1 MEMLFSTSRCM
12 RTCKMKD
19 SIVPAGEK
27 NATGKPGQP
36 WQDRNRAR
44 YKHCLKANRL
54 TRTEIPAPL
63 AAYLPPPGLLADRN
77 VLVTG
82 AADGIGR
89 AVCKACANAGATV
102 LALDRKRRRLET
114 LYDEIVE
121 SGGPEPIL
129 IPHDLSQTDPAA
141 YENIAAGIA
150 HDAGRLDGLAHIA
163 GILPGF
169 SALHRLKLEDWSSI
183 MQVNLYAPYLLTR
196 ACLPLLQ
203 QAESASVVF
212 TSADSGRRGR
222 AYHGAYA
229 VAYGGIER
237 LCEVWAEEL
246 ETNTSIRFNT
256 LDPGAVG
263 TDMRSRNFPGVPL
276 DDAPAPDHVAPAYLF
291 LLGRDSAALSG
302 RAFDAQATTTQTRK
316 APESK

>member
-1 MEMLFSTSRCM
+1 M
-12 RTCKMKD
+12 
-19 SIVPAGEK
+19 
-27 NATGKPGQP
+27 
-36 WQDRNRAR
+36 
-44 YKHCLKANRL
+44 
-54 TRTEIPAPL
+54 TESDLPAPL
-63 AAYLPPPGLLADRN
+63 AAYDPRPDLLADRN
-77 VLVTG
+77 VLITG

-89 AVCKACANAGATV
+89 AVCRACANAGAAV

-129 IPHDLSQTDPAA
+129 IPHDLAQADPAA
-141 YENIAAGIA
+141 YERIAAGIA
-150 HDAGRLDGLAHIA
+150 HDAGQLDGLAHIA

-169 SALHRLKLEDWSSI
+169 SALHRLKLEEWSSV

-203 QAESASVVF
+203 EAPSSASVVF

-222 AYHGAYA
+222 AYCGAYA
-229 VAYGGIER
+229 VAYGGVER
-237 LCEVWAEEL
+237 LSEVWADEL

-263 TDMRSRNFPGVPL
+263 TDMRSRNFPGRPLEAVP
-276 DDAPAPDHVAPAYLF
+276 PPGHVAPAYLF
-291 LLGRDSAALSG
+291 LLGPESAPLSG
-302 RAFDAQATTTQTRK
+302 RAFDAQESPRDTR
-316 APESK
+316 AANGPG

>member
-1 MEMLFSTSRCM
+1 M
-12 RTCKMKD
+12 
-19 SIVPAGEK
+19 
-27 NATGKPGQP
+27 
-36 WQDRNRAR
+36 
-44 YKHCLKANRL
+44 
-54 TRTEIPAPL
+54 TEPDIPTPL
-63 AAYLPPPGLLADRN
+63 AAYQAPHDLLADHN
-77 VLVTG
+77 ILVTG

-89 AVCKACANAGATV
+89 AVSKACADAGASV
-102 LALDRKRRRLET
+102 LALDRKRRKLET
-114 LYDEIVE
+114 LYDEIVA

-129 IPHDLSQTDPAA
+129 IPHDLAQADPEV

-163 GILPGF
+163 GVLPGF
-169 SALHRLKLEDWSSI
+169 GPLHSLKLEDWSSI
-183 MQVNLYAPYLLTR
+183 LQINLYAPYLLTR

-212 TSADSGRRGR
+212 TSADGGRRGR

-237 LCEVWAEEL
+237 LSEVWADEL
-246 ETNTSIRFNT
+246 ETNTAIRFNT

-276 DDAPAPDHVAPAYLF
+276 DDAPAPESVAPAYLF
-291 LLGRDSAALSG
+291 LLGPDSAGLSG
-302 RAFDAQATTTQTRK
+302 RALDAQAPSTQTDT
-316 APESK
+316 ACESG